1 MMDQK
6 TEPSSVAMTSGYTTK
21 TSPGPK
27 NIKQNIKHNSYG
39 VYNSL
44 PNSVQNRQVHFCTSS
59 QLVASTQLANEFQYK
74 QILSSLYFILNLWII
89 QQIILPLVGR
99 FSMDTP

>member
-1 MMDQK
+1 MFQRLIKKGDWNLKLTVLSKPNVISIRKKMMDQK

-44 PNSVQNRQVHFCTSS
+44 PNSVQNR
-59 QLVASTQLANEFQYK
+59 
-74 QILSSLYFILNLWII
+74 
-89 QQIILPLVGR
+89 
-99 FSMDTP
+99 